1 MVWAKNGTPVTLGS
15 AAGVM
20 TISDMTA
27 NVFNMIMYH
36 TILASGNA
44 SDGLTFDN
52 NTNTDY
58 SRRMEIGNT
67 DYTEINGANIDVDAA
82 SLADN
87 FGIIYA
93 ANVSG
98 EEKLIINPSTYQ
110 NIAGAGTAPG
120 LVRSVGKCDTT
131 TNSGQFT
138 RIDITNVHGTPTDYN
153 ADSNLSALGTEG
165 VESLNVQDGAVYYD
179 TDLNKSYVLYNN
191 AWTEL

>member
-1 MVWAKNGTPVTLGS
+1 MAWAKNGTPVTLGS

-58 SRRMEIGNT
+58 SRRMEIGNN
-67 DYTEINGANIDVDAA
+67 DYLEIDGTNIDVDAA
-82 SLADN
+82 SAADN
-87 FGIIYA
+87 FGIIYT
-93 ANVSG
+93 ANISG

-110 NIAGAGTAPG
+110 NIAGAGNAPG

-138 RIDITNVHGTPTDYN
+138 RVDITNVHGTPTDYN
-153 ADSNLSALGTEG
+153 ADSNLSVIGSDG

-179 TDLNKSYVLYNN
+179 KTLNKEYVLSNN
-191 AWTEL
+191 IWTEL

>member
-1 MVWAKNGTPVTLGS
+1 MAWAKNGTPVTLGS

-36 TILASGNA
+36 TILASGNGT
-44 SDGLTFDN
+44 DGLTFDN

-67 DYTEINGANIDVDAA
+67 DYLEQDGQNIDVDAA
-82 SLADN
+82 SASDN
-87 FGIIYA
+87 FGIIYT
-93 ANVSG
+93 ANISG

-110 NIAGAGTAPG
+110 NIAGAGNAPG

-138 RIDITNVHGTPTDYN
+138 RVDITNVHGTPTDYN
-153 ADSNLSALGTEG
+153 ADSNVSVIGSDG
-165 VESLNVQDGAVYYD
+165 VEELNVQDGAVYYETD
-179 TDLNKSYVLYNN
+179 TNKSYVLYNGS
-191 AWTEL
+191 WTEL

>member
-58 SRRMEIGNT
+58 SRRMEIGNN
-67 DYTEINGANIDVDAA
+67 DYLEIDGTNIDVDAA
-82 SLADN
+82 SAADN
-87 FGIIYA
+87 FGIIYT
-93 ANVSG
+93 ANISG

-110 NIAGAGTAPG
+110 NIAGAGNAPG

-138 RIDITNVHGTPTDYN
+138 RVDITNVHGTPTDYN
-153 ADSNLSALGTEG
+153 ADSNLSVIGSDG

-179 TDLNKSYVLYNN
+179 KTLNKEYVLSNN
-191 AWTEL
+191 IWTEL